1 MGGDRL
7 QGSRVTR
14 KLRAKLSGQSLVSKH
29 QALGFIPSTGI
40 KTGVVAEACDHPASE
55 EQGEKPEG
63 SVLGPLTLPTHHA
76 VPSRQLLG

>member
-1 MGGDRL
+1 MGL
-7 QGSRVTR
+7 
-14 KLRAKLSGQSLVSKH
+14 GQAGPGAQLAGCQPSKH